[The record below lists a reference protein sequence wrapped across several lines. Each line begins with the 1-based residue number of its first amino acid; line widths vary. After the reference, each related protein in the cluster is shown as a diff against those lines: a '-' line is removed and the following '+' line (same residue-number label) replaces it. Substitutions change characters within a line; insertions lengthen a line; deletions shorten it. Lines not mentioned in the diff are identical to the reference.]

1 MMTSLAKPDE
11 QAEAHPVLIE
21 ASVQDQAIQTQFQDA
36 EIAAMVSSGKVAIL
50 KGVFDPQAMI
60 GLRDAAAR
68 WCRATPPFPHGQSP
82 SAMPTLN
89 YHRVDDGR
97 IVSSLPHIFHQI
109 CFNSLAELDGD
120 IGTAVRAVTELM
132 RDLQNRIANT
142 KFDFGLT
149 GLRVKVLR
157 YPAGGGYL
165 SEHEHPRE
173 PQRIGLIT
181 SLSRIGDDFVTG
193 GTTFRTPFGFVNTN
207 KYHDVGDIIIFRYDL
222 AHAVRLVD
230 VEQELTWDSDS
241 GKWSV
246 LLELRETHVNSVA
259 KT

>member
-1 MMTSLAKPDE
+1 MTPFPKPDE

-21 ASVQDQAIQTQFQDA
+21 ASVQDRAIQAQFQDA
-36 EIAAMVSSGKVAIL
+36 EIAALVASGKVVIL
-50 KGVFDPQAMI
+50 KGVFDPQTMI
-60 GLRDAAAR
+60 ALRDAAAR
-68 WCRATPPFPHGQSP
+68 WCKTTPPFPHGQSP
-82 SAMPTLN
+82 SAQPTLN

-109 CFNSLAELDGD
+109 CFNSLGELDGD
-120 IGTAVRAVTELM
+120 MGDVARPVTELM

-142 KFDFGLT
+142 QFDFGLT

-173 PQRIGLIT
+173 PQRLGLIT
-181 SLSRIGDDFVTG
+181 SLSRIGDDFVSG
-193 GTTFRTPFGFVNTN
+193 GTTFRTPFGFVDTN
-207 KYHDVGDIIIFRYDL
+207 KYHDIGDIIIFRYDL
-222 AHAVRLVD
+222 AHAVRPVD
-230 VEQELTWDSDS
+230 EEQAINWDSDA

-246 LLELRETHVNSVA
+246 LLELRETHGNSVA
-259 KT
+259 KM